1 MLDEVHSVQ
10 CHLLLGMGRGA
21 SQMHCALWRGCG
33 DGNVW
38 GCVVLR
44 LCMMN
49 TLPANPPVGGH
60 MPVNYCTFG
69 EEGGKRKNRDEEHMK
84 KKRRKERKT
93 RSERQGAR

>member
-1 MLDEVHSVQ
+1 MLDEVHFVQ
-10 CHLLLGMGRGA
+10 CHLLLGMGGGITD
-21 SQMHCALWRGCG
+21 ALCLMAWLWQWH
-33 DGNVW
+33 VW
-38 GCVVLR
+38 GSVVLR

-84 KKRRKERKT
+84 KKWKKERKK
-93 RSERQGAR
+93 RRERQGVR